1 MRVRDR
7 ETRFFSAVLC
17 CTRDSFV
24 SVSVSVFVSVA
35 AVCARRRRRCWNCC
49 SRASS
54 RWRLNRVAADLSV
67 IFGVRQAYFKQH
79 AFGDSSSSGGSSS
92 SSRRR
97 AGAGVHGRDND
108 DDGDTS
114 SPGWGRGRENSVA
127 AVEAYSGGPNAN
139 DDDGYDY
146 GYGGDGGGHRYADGG
161 RVGAAWRGRRREDN
175 DPWARPLQS
184 YELKPLVLL
193 WRFASRRLDGV
204 LEAAWNRYANS
215 NKNKNKNNQQE
226 EREQEQ
232 RQKQVSAK
240 AAARGW
246 GAAGHPSTSGPS
258 QTCATSPSRHYA
270 APSRRPRRCAPPS
283 SPGPSSSPSSPT
295 STSSAPDRWFVFSS
309 ARPRNSSD
317 EWW

>member
-1 MRVRDR
+1 M
-7 ETRFFSAVLC
+7 FCAQASQVLELLL
-17 CTRDSFV
+17 TGT
-24 SVSVSVFVSVA
+24 
-35 AVCARRRRRCWNCC
+35 
-49 SRASS
+49 SS

-79 AFGDSSSSGGSSS
+79 AFGRQQQQRRQQQQQQQQ
-92 SSRRR
+92 RRR
-97 AGAGVHGRDND
+97 ASAGVHGRDND

-127 AVEAYSGGPNAN
+127 AVAAYSGGPNAN

-226 EREQEQ
+226 EREQEP
-232 RQKQVSAK
+232 RQQKK
-240 AAARGW
+240 PKFR
-246 GAAGHPSTSGPS
+246 
-258 QTCATSPSRHYA
+258 
-270 APSRRPRRCAPPS
+270 RRPRPRWMGGRGAPFNLRPLADMRNIAFAALCCAVAA
-283 SPGPSSSPSSPT
+283 SPSLRATVLSWPVVVAVLT
-295 STSSAPDRWFVFSS
+295 YLYFLRYPDRWFVFSKRVREM
-309 ARPRNSSD
+309 AND